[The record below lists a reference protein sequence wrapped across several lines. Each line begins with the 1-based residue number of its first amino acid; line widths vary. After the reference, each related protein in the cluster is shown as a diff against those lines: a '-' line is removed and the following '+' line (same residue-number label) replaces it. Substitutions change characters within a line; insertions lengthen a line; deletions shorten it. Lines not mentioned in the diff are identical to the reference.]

1 MSLIEVKGLKKSFGS
16 LDVLKGVDLSVE
28 QGQRIAIIG
37 GVKDSDIS
45 CLRFEGCLQAM
56 KRQGLDFDP
65 ELDYE
70 AVRFSYRD
78 GYDATLR
85 LLSRNR
91 GYTAIFALADVMAI
105 GSVRAL
111 WEQGKRVPQDVS
123 VIGVDGL
130 NLGSYLTPR
139 WSTGRQDAPEI
150 ARRSVEILLSAL
162 ETGASPV
169 HEQISFELLPGESVR
184 KG

>member
-1 MSLIEVKGLKKSFGS
+1 M
-16 LDVLKGVDLSVE
+16 
-28 QGQRIAIIG
+28 
-37 GVKDSDIS
+37 
-45 CLRFEGCLQAM
+45 
-56 KRQGLDFDP
+56 
-65 ELDYE
+65 
-70 AVRFSYRD
+70 
-78 GYDATLR
+78 R

-139 WSTGRQDAPEI
+139 LSTVRQDAPEI

-162 ETGASPV
+162 ETGAPAI
-169 HEQISFELLPGESVR
+169 HEQIPFELLPGESVR
-184 KG
+184 KV